1 MLSCSPI
8 DLVDLSLREY
18 CWMRHEGAL
27 LSLVAEIGNQKVLD
41 RTSTELMNIG
51 KFENYRCFDRTSRD
65 SLTFC
70 WSSLPSLGLRI
81 PNILEVLLIGHLLLV
96 SMPLAERVVALVIR
110 SSSLMTQLAFIPAAT
125 HLV

>member
-81 PNILEVLLIGHLLLV
+81 PNIPGTMTNQTPSLLTPLVLRGWGVLHKFYL
-96 SMPLAERVVALVIR
+96 RW
-110 SSSLMTQLAFIPAAT
+110 
-125 HLV
+125 